1 MAGMEPG
8 VWLSLLLG
16 CIYGALAHLIWGR
29 TWLQLPLFVL
39 ASVVGCLLLWLSA
52 FQVLPSLPVLGGL
65 PVLEATAVA
74 WLLLGCVA
82 VLGRA

>member
-1 MAGMEPG
+1 MRGFEPG

-16 CIYGALAHLIWGR
+16 CIYGALAHLAWGR
-29 TWLQLPLFVL
+29 TWLHLLLFVL
-39 ASVVGCLLLWLSA
+39 AGVVGCLLMWLSGLQLVSA
-52 FQVLPSLPVLGGL
+52 LPVLGGL
-65 PVLEATAVA
+65 PLLEATVVA

>member
-1 MAGMEPG
+1 MTGLQPG

-16 CIYGALAHLIWGR
+16 CIYGAVAHLIWGR
-29 TWLQLPLFVL
+29 TWVQLPVFVL
-39 ASVVGCLLLWLSA
+39 VGVVGCLLLWLSG
-52 FQVLPSLPVLGGL
+52 FQIMQALPVLGGL
-65 PVLEATAVA
+65 PLVEATAVA